1 MKERQREREIDRR
14 RRNRVRNRVVQRKEE
29 VRHRIRISFSAIVSA
44 LSGSGCEVY
53 LDGGIRMGTDVLK
66 ALALGAK

>member
-1 MKERQREREIDRR
+1 VCEIDRQREKEKKRDTEI
-14 RRNRVRNRVVQRKEE
+14 Q
-29 VRHRIRISFSAIVSA
+29 IYFSAIVSA